1 MDGDREV
8 TRIQI
13 GKRIANVGFR
23 PDGRYAYASV
33 RGENKIAVIDTVL
46 MEVVKELPAGD
57 QPFGLIVMSP
67 PEG

>member
-1 MDGDREV
+1 MA
-8 TRIQI
+8 RIQV
-13 GKRIANVGFR
+13 GKQIANVGFR
-23 PDGRYAYASV
+23 PDGRYAYATV
-33 RGENKIAVIDTVL
+33 RGENKVVVIDTAR